1 MNVKRMLATAG
12 LATLM
17 GLAGNSLMAQNEGPG
32 PGQGGGQGGQGGGQG
47 RGGGR
52 GFGGG
57 NFDPAEM
64 QQRMLERVRDEMSV
78 TNNDEWKV
86 IETRVQK
93 VMDARREVGVP
104 GMGRMFGRRGGPPG
118 GDNSNA
124 DRPRRGMFGAP
135 SPEMEALQKSIDSKA
150 PADQVKAALQKYRDS
165 QKAKQAALEKAQV
178 DLQKVLSVKQEAV
191 AVSMGLLN

>member
-17 GLAGNSLMAQNEGPG
+17 GLASNNVMAQDQGPG
-32 PGQGGGQGGQGGGQG
+32 PGQGGGQGQGGGR
-47 RGGGR
+47 RGG
-52 GFGGG
+52 GGG

-86 IETRVQK
+86 IETRLQK
-93 VMDARREVGVP
+93 VMDARRDVGVP

-124 DRPRRGMFGAP
+124 DRPRRGGFGTP
-135 SPEMEALQKSIDSKA
+135 SPEMEALQKAIDSKA

-165 QKAKQAALEKAQV
+165 QKAKQAALEKSQA

>member
-1 MNVKRMLATAG
+1 MNLKNMLVTAG

-17 GLAGNSLMAQNEGPG
+17 GLAGNSVMAQDNNPGPG
-32 PGQGGGQGGQGGGQG
+32 PGGGGG
-47 RGGGR
+47 GGGR
-52 GFGGG
+52 PR

-64 QQRMLERVRDEMSV
+64 QQRMMENIRNEMSV

-118 GDNSNA
+118 GGGDNNA
-124 DRPRRGMFGAP
+124 DRPRRGGFGAP
-135 SPEMEALQKSIDSKA
+135 SPEMEALQKAIDSNA
-150 PADQVKAALQKYRDS
+150 PAEQVKAAMQKYRES
-165 QKAKQAALEKAQV
+165 RKAKEATLEKAQAE
-178 DLQKVLSVKQEAV
+178 LQKVLTVKQEAV
-191 AVSMGLLN
+191 AVSFGLVN